1 MSTFKDLL
9 KEYCPNGVEHK
20 KLGEVFNL
28 RNGYTPSTKNEAFW
42 KNGNLP
48 WFTMKDLRANGRILS
63 DSIAH
68 ITCEGVRGS
77 LFPKD
82 SIILATTATIGEHAL
97 ITTDF
102 LCNQRFTAFSAKP
115 QYATRLLPMY
125 AFYCFFSV
133 DEWCKKHIA
142 ASTFPSI
149 STDML
154 RDVEIPLPPLEVQEK
169 IADVL
174 DAFAEL
180 ESELESELENR
191 NKQYGFYRKNLL
203 KNGAPEVPLK
213 DLVAITKGKQLNREL
228 CSKVQTEETPF
239 PVVNGGMKPSGFW
252 NEYNFDKGKIT
263 IAEGGASG
271 FVNWQSS
278 PFWAGSGCF
287 VISECNLKKLNEKY
301 LYYFLKEK
309 QYLLQS
315 QGQGAA
321 ITHLHASCVL
331 SLEIPLPPLEV
342 QEKIADV
349 LDRFTSLT
357 SSMKAGIPAEISLR
371 RKQMDWYR
379 DAMFKALYSEEEK

>member
-1 MSTFKDLL
+1 MSTFKDFL

-63 DSIAH
+63 DSIEH

-154 RDVEIPLPPLEVQEK
+154 RD
-169 IADVL
+169 
-174 DAFAEL
+174 
-180 ESELESELENR
+180 
-191 NKQYGFYRKNLL
+191 
-203 KNGAPEVPLK
+203 
-213 DLVAITKGKQLNREL
+213 
-228 CSKVQTEETPF
+228 
-239 PVVNGGMKPSGFW
+239 
-252 NEYNFDKGKIT
+252 
-263 IAEGGASG
+263 
-271 FVNWQSS
+271 
-278 PFWAGSGCF
+278 
-287 VISECNLKKLNEKY
+287 
-301 LYYFLKEK
+301 
-309 QYLLQS
+309 
-315 QGQGAA
+315 
-321 ITHLHASCVL
+321 
-331 SLEIPLPPLEV
+331 LEIPLPPSRGSGKDRNRSRRFHRAGVGAGVGAGGQKQEIRFL
-342 QEKIADV
+342 QEKTYKKRSSQSSAQRSNRDHKRKAAQQGA
-349 LDRFTSLT
+349 LFKSPNRRDSL
-357 SSMKAGIPAEISLR
+357 PCC
-371 RKQMDWYR
+371 
-379 DAMFKALYSEEEK
+379 

>member
-1 MSTFKDLL
+1 MSTFKDFL

-63 DSIAH
+63 DSIEH
-68 ITCEGVRGS
+68 ITCEGVRGR

-102 LCNQRFTAFSAKP
+102 LCNQRFTAFSVKP
-115 QYATRLLPMY
+115 QYATCLLPMY

-149 STDML
+149 SIDML
-154 RDVEIPLPPLEVQEK
+154 RDVEIPLPPLEVQKK
-169 IADVL
+169 IVTVL
-174 DAFAEL
+174 NAFTEL
-180 ESELESELENR
+180 ESELESELDERNR
-191 NKQYGFYRKNLL
+191 QYGFYRAKLIH
-203 KNGAPEVPLK
+203 NGAPEVPLK
-213 DLVAITKGKQLNREL
+213 DLVAITKGKQLNKEL

-239 PVVNGGMKPSGFW
+239 PVVNGGMTPSGFW
-252 NEYNFDKGKIT
+252 NECNFDKGKIT
-263 IAEGGASG
+263 IAQGGAAG
-271 FVNWQSS
+271 FVSWQTL
-278 PFWAGSGCF
+278 PFWAGAHCF
-287 VISECNLKKLNEKY
+287 VVDNCDNKKLNYRY

-309 QYLLQS
+309 QVDLRS
-315 QGQGAA
+315 QKQGAT
-321 ITHLHASCVL
+321 IPSL
-331 SLEIPLPPLEV
+331 SADALLLLSIPLPPLET
-342 QEKIADV
+342 QKEIADV
-349 LDRFTSLT
+349 LDKFTSLT
-357 SSMKAGIPAEISLR
+357 SSMKVGIPAEISLR

-379 DAMFKALYSEEEK
+379 NAMFKALYSEEEK

>member
-1 MSTFKDLL
+1 MSTFKDFL

-63 DSIAH
+63 DSIEH

-102 LCNQRFTAFSAKP
+102 LCNQQLTAFSAKP

-154 RDVEIPLPPLEVQEK
+154 RDLEIPLPPLEVQEK
-169 IADVL
+169 IVTVL
-174 DAFAEL
+174 DAFTEL
-180 ESELESELENR
+180 ESELESELEDR
-191 NKQYGFYRKNLL
+191 NKQYGFYRKKLI
-203 KNGAPEVPLK
+203 KNGAPKVPLK
-213 DLVAITKGKQLNREL
+213 DLIAITKGKQLNKEL

-252 NEYNFDKGKIT
+252 NECNFDKGKIT
-263 IAEGGASG
+263 IAQGGASG
-271 FVNWQSS
+271 FVSWQIL
-278 PFWAGSGCF
+278 PFWAGAHCF
-287 VISECNLKKLNEKY
+287 VVSNYDNKKLNYRY
-301 LYYFLKEK
+301 LYYSLKEE
-309 QYLLQS
+309 QGELQS
-315 QGQGAA
+315 QKQGAT
-321 ITHLHASCVL
+321 IPSL
-331 SLEIPLPPLEV
+331 SADALLLLNIPLPPLET
-342 QEKIADV
+342 QKEIAGI
-349 LDRFTSLT
+349 LDKFTSLT
-357 SSMKAGIPAEISLR
+357 SSMKVGIPAEISLR
-371 RKQMDWYR
+371 RKQMEWYR

>member
-1 MSTFKDLL
+1 MSTFKDSL

-174 DAFAEL
+174 D
-180 ESELESELENR
+180 
-191 NKQYGFYRKNLL
+191 
-203 KNGAPEVPLK
+203 
-213 DLVAITKGKQLNREL
+213 
-228 CSKVQTEETPF
+228 
-239 PVVNGGMKPSGFW
+239 
-252 NEYNFDKGKIT
+252 
-263 IAEGGASG
+263 
-271 FVNWQSS
+271 
-278 PFWAGSGCF
+278 
-287 VISECNLKKLNEKY
+287 
-301 LYYFLKEK
+301 
-309 QYLLQS
+309 
-315 QGQGAA
+315 
-321 ITHLHASCVL
+321 
-331 SLEIPLPPLEV
+331 
-342 QEKIADV
+342 
-349 LDRFTSLT
+349 RFTSLT